1 MMLPARTYPRETTRF
16 RTKLAITIMLVVSVV
31 TIVAIYV
38 AQRRIIT
45 NAEQDL
51 QQRFRTELS
60 SLDKLQELRNAA
72 LSERCRIL
80 AEKPRI
86 HAALD
91 DNAPDLL
98 YPSAKDELRDLME
111 GGDDSSDQAA
121 GSLHARFCRF
131 LDGNGALL
139 PPPSSKDL

>member
-1 MMLPARTYPRETTRF
+1 MRF

-38 AQRRIIT
+38 AQRRVIT

-86 HAALD
+86 HAALE
-91 DNAPDLL
+91 DNALDLL
-98 YPSAKDELRDLME
+98 YPSAKEELRDLME
-111 GGDDSSDQAA
+111 GSDSSDQ
-121 GSLHARFCRF
+121 
-131 LDGNGALL
+131 GA
-139 PPPSSKDL
+139 